1 MHPLRILLSP
11 LAACL
16 LLSGCLMNST
26 RPLPTGGTPSPWRAV
41 VIYGLGMEGSWDAQR
56 MGIQLDEYNLAD
68 QVTAGGCWF
77 YNRTEASIPS
87 VPAAVRYV
95 AFDVPAGSYTYNS
108 GGMRSMD
115 NTPVA
120 FIAPPGKVVYIGDF
134 VYTGENYVA
143 LRRDLA
149 AFEHA
154 RKQALPNLKGEVLLA
169 ETRVVE
175 RPRLFLCGF

>member
-1 MHPLRILLSP
+1 MMLITYNLLTP

-41 VIYGLGMEGSWDAQR
+41 VVYGMAVEGVWDAPE
-56 MGIQLDEYNLAD
+56 MGVQLDEYNLAD

-77 YNRTEASIPS
+77 YNRTETNIAS
-87 VPAAVRYV
+87 VPAPVRYV
-95 AFDVPAGSYTYNS
+95 AFNVPAGSYTYKT
-108 GGMRSMD
+108 GMPSMD
-115 NTPVA
+115 NTTTA

-134 VYTGENYVA
+134 VYTREYHIA

-154 RKQALPNLKGEVLLA
+154 RKQALPDLKGEVLLA
-169 ETRVVE
+169 ETRVVK
-175 RPRLFLCGF
+175 RPLFFLCGP